1 MSEKVNEA
9 VAYMKQVLV
18 LPDQVQI
25 HLDTFDDRE
34 TAEEAAALF
43 QGETSL
49 NFEGL
54 VVLENDGTFKV
65 WVRTEEKDVTPTEL
79 TKAVLSYLTRRV
91 MRLYSIENRD
101 KFMPGDRIRIYDVGC
116 YGGLSGTFVGYSAD
130 STIVQLDEL
139 GEGELHLNNQMVEPE

>member
-1 MSEKVNEA
+1 MSEKANEA

-79 TKAVLSYLTRRV
+79 TKAVQSYLVRR
-91 MRLYSIENRD
+91 IIGTAAPEF
-101 KFMPGDRIRIYDVGC
+101 KFGDRIKITNVGC
-116 YGGLSGTFVGYSAD
+116 YGGLSGTFVRYSAD
-130 STIVQLDEL
+130 GTIVQLDEL
-139 GEGELHLNNQMVEPE
+139 GEGELHFNNQMVEPEDK

>member
-1 MSEKVNEA
+1 MSEKANEA

-18 LPDQVQI
+18 LPDQIQI

-34 TAEEAAALF
+34 TAEKAAALF

-79 TKAVLSYLTRRV
+79 TTAVPSYLVRR
-91 MRLYSIENRD
+91 IIGTAAPEF
-101 KFMPGDRIRIYDVGC
+101 KFGDRIKIANVGC
-116 YGGLSGTFVGYSAD
+116 YGGLSGTFTRYTGDGVAVSLDGY
-130 STIVQLDEL
+130 
-139 GEGELHLNNQMVEPE
+139 GELEFNINMVEPEDK